1 MLNDKSF
8 EKSAKLISELKGK
21 FIVTDVP
28 SYRQT
33 DGTKIYES
41 IKKYVPDAIYIKD
54 YKEALK
60 KAVSLKG
67 KSGYVLIA
75 GSLYLAGALRTQI
88 NKN

>member
-1 MLNDKSF
+1 MIKFRSYV
-8 EKSAKLISELKGK
+8 KLKGR

-33 DGTKIYES
+33 DGTKVYES
-41 IKKYVPDAIYIKD
+41 IKKFVPDAIYIKD

-67 KSGYVLIA
+67 KSGYVCIA